1 MTSISANNKSPK
13 KIPTFLLPWLDVLA
27 IGTWGILMIKYW
39 LTGKL
44 YLLIHPDFFW
54 LVIAG
59 GFGLLALSVFKTV
72 ELLSQ
77 LKKKPSNLPAP
88 NVQHLS
94 VFPPGIGSSLLL
106 ITALLGLAIEPQ
118 VFSSQTALDRG
129 ITDFVSLTRSQ
140 PQSFRSNTRP
150 EDRSIIDWVRTLNV
164 YPEPDAYTG
173 QKVKVQGF
181 VIHPPNYSEE
191 YIIIA
196 RFILT
201 CCAADAYPVGLP
213 VKLAQNRSAY
223 PSDTWLE
230 IEGEMI
236 TTNLGNKRQLTIE
249 AQTLTNIPKPKN
261 PYDY

>member
-1 MTSISANNKSPK
+1 MTSNFAKKNSPP
-13 KIPTFLLPWLDVLA
+13 KIPSFLFPWLDVLA
-27 IGTWGILMIKYW
+27 LGSWGILMIKYW
-39 LTGKL
+39 LTSKL

-54 LVIAG
+54 LVISG
-59 GFGLLALSVFKTV
+59 GFGLLILCFFKAV

-77 LKKKPSNLPAP
+77 LRKKTDNIAP

-140 PQSFRSNTRP
+140 PQSFRSNSRP

-191 YIIIA
+191 YIIIS

-213 VKLAQNRSAY
+213 VKLSQNRSAY
-223 PSDTWLE
+223 PPDTWLE
-230 IEGEMI
+230 IEGQMI
-236 TTNLGNKRQLTIE
+236 TTDLGNKRQLTIE
-249 AQTLTNIPKPKN
+249 AQTITNIPKPKN